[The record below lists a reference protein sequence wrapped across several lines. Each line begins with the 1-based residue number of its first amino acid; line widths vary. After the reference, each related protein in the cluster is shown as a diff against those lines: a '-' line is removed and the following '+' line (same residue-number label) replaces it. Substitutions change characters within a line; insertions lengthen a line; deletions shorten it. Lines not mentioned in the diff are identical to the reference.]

1 MGQGRGL
8 VHEKKTQEPSAHQGA
23 AQPMGKPTN
32 RRGRAKCRSSLE
44 ARAQRRWGGGDAAQ
58 VRGAQAWVRNSTGMG
73 DGGAGEERRRCEGK
87 GAGEG
92 GTDAGGGAQAWVR
105 GHR

>member
-1 MGQGRGL
+1 M

-58 VRGAQAWVRNSTGMG
+58 VRGAQAWVTGVQVRN
-73 DGGAGEERRRCEGK
+73 GAGVRAKARVRS
-87 GAGEG
+87 
-92 GTDAGGGAQAWVR
+92 AQTRVG
-105 GHR
+105 GHRRG